1 MVMDGHKTNKLE
13 ICVKSV
19 SRHVYQW
26 QTNNYK
32 QLHSCMWKATVLT
45 ARTLSVTIS
54 SHKNQ
59 SI

>member
-1 MVMDGHKTNKLE
+1 
-13 ICVKSV
+13 
-19 SRHVYQW
+19 
-26 QTNNYK
+26 
-32 QLHSCMWKATVLT
+32 MWKATVLT